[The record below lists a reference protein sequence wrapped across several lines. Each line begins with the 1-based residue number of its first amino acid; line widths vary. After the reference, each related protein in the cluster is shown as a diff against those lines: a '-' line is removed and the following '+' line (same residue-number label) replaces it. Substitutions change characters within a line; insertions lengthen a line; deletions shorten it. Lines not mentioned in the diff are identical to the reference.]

1 MTWAVVH
8 GDASWADLDR
18 LAPDERAAVDDLLS
32 TWVTTGPLQDR
43 PRTVAG
49 MTLFEH
55 HLGDRVAVTYFV
67 DENQRLIGVLRVRRR

>member
-18 LAPDERAAVDDLLS
+18 LAPEERSAVDDLLS
-32 TWVTTGPLQDR
+32 GWVTSGPPQDR
-43 PRTVAG
+43 SRTVAG

-55 HLGDRVAVTYFV
+55 HLEARIAVTYLA
-67 DENQRLIGVLRVRRR
+67 DDDQRLIGVLRIRRL